1 MHYNHNVLSFY
12 LGTATII
19 NGINLQP
26 KNVLMWLT
34 GSTIVPAIGFH
45 KPIDVYFSPNK
56 TFVNTCALALTLKT
70 QPGLSPADAVSY
82 YTELI
87 INSQTFTKG

>member
-1 MHYNHNVLSFY
+1 MFKICLFL
-12 LGTATII
+12 LGTASII

-26 KNVLMWLT
+26 KDVLMWLT
-34 GSTIVPAIGFH
+34 GSTIMPAIGFH
-45 KPIDVYFSPNK
+45 KPIDVEFSRK
-56 TFVNTCALALTLKT
+56 TTFVNTCALVLRLKT
-70 QPGLSPADAVSY
+70 QPHLPPADAVSY